1 MADTPKT
8 PRNKPRNATG
18 AATLSASEA
27 LKAAEAAI
35 GTAPAKPKPATKS
48 VKPIDANPQA
58 KSVKPIDANPQA
70 KSVKPIDAN
79 PQAKS
84 VKPIDANP
92 QAKSVKPIDANPQA
106 KSVKPIDTNPQA
118 ASVKPIDTNPQSAP
132 EPEPEP
138 PVAEPPVVEP
148 VEEPAAPEPAAPEPD
163 TEITESLP
171 QEAETIATTLLPAT
185 EGTKIM
191 TDVIETGKK
200 FAEETKAKFE
210 TAYTDFNA
218 KAKAGVEKSSKA
230 IEELSDLAKGNV
242 EALVESGK
250 IAAKGIETLGQEAVD
265 YSKKN
270 FEKATA
276 SFKSLS
282 TVKTPT
288 EFFQLQSQLLSSSF
302 DEFTKEAA
310 KSSEAFMKLAGDVA
324 QPLTARVTLVTD
336 KVKSLAA

>member
-8 PRNKPRNATG
+8 PRSKPRSKASTS
-18 AATLSASEA
+18 TLSASEA

-35 GTAPAKPKPATKS
+35 GDAPAKPKP
-48 VKPIDANPQA
+48 VA
-58 KSVKPIDANPQA
+58 KKVAVA
-70 KSVKPIDAN
+70 
-79 PQAKS
+79 
-84 VKPIDANP
+84 
-92 QAKSVKPIDANPQA
+92 
-106 KSVKPIDTNPQA
+106 SVKPIDTNPQA
-118 ASVKPIDTNPQSAP
+118 ARVKPIDTNPQASVKPIDTNPQADEVKPIDTNPQSAP
-132 EPEPEP
+132 EPEPTP
-138 PVAEPPVVEP
+138 EP
-148 VEEPAAPEPAAPEPD
+148 VEEPAAPEPEPEV
-163 TEITESLP
+163 TESLSKKADP
-171 QEAETIATTLLPAT
+171 IATTPLPAT

-191 TDVIETGKK
+191 NDVIETGKK
-200 FAEETKAKFE
+200 FAEETKAKLE
-210 TAYTDFNA
+210 TAYADFNEKT
-218 KAKAGVEKSSKA
+218 KASVEKSTKA

-250 IAAKGIETLGQEAVD
+250 IAAKGMETMGQEAVD
-265 YSKKN
+265 YSKKS

-276 SFKSLS
+276 SFKSFS

>member
-1 MADTPKT
+1 MVMADTPKT
-8 PRNKPRNATG
+8 PRSKPRTATG

-35 GTAPAKPKPATKS
+35 GTAPAKPKPTT
-48 VKPIDANPQA
+48 
-58 KSVKPIDANPQA
+58 
-70 KSVKPIDAN
+70 
-79 PQAKS
+79 KS

-132 EPEPEP
+132 EPEP

-148 VEEPAAPEPAAPEPD
+148 VEEPAVPEPD